1 MTSSAHSLT
10 PSPARERQILLVIT
24 LMSFTNVVDFMV
36 MMPLSP
42 HLMREFGI
50 DTTQF
55 GLLVSAYAFA
65 ASASSLLMAS
75 IADRFD
81 RKHALLVVYAGLIV
95 GTLGCA
101 LAPNYAALLTART
114 IAGLFGGVQGSIA
127 FSIVGDLVPDER
139 RGRAMGLVMLSMSLS
154 AVLGVPLSIYV
165 AAHGGWHV
173 PFFALAA
180 TCALLFVVALRLIP
194 NMRGH
199 MRAASHAGLWTGLWR
214 GYAELLRV
222 RNHWWAFATSALLTL
237 SGMIVIPYIA
247 PSRITNEGMSEVQL
261 AYFYLVGGAVT
272 LFSRPLFGRMSD
284 RYPRAIVYYWL
295 VLLSIAPMLLITH
308 TLGVNLFWQL
318 VVAAL
323 FFIFVSGR
331 FIPSMA
337 LVTAASTPQLRGRV
351 MSFNSAVQ
359 NLFTGLA
366 AVIGG
371 AMLSHTAGGSLA
383 GFEAVGLLSCLFAL
397 ASLWTAFKIRTVS

>member
-1 MTSSAHSLT
+1 
-10 PSPARERQILLVIT
+10 
-24 LMSFTNVVDFMV
+24 
-36 MMPLSP
+36 
-42 HLMREFGI
+42 
-50 DTTQF
+50 
-55 GLLVSAYAFA
+55 
-65 ASASSLLMAS
+65 
-75 IADRFD
+75 
-81 RKHALLVVYAGLIV
+81 
-95 GTLGCA
+95 
-101 LAPNYAALLTART
+101 
-114 IAGLFGGVQGSIA
+114 
-127 FSIVGDLVPDER
+127 
-139 RGRAMGLVMLSMSLS
+139 MGLVMLSMSLS

-180 TCALLFVVALRLIP
+180 TCALLFVVALRVIP
-194 NMRGH
+194 HMRGH

-337 LVTAASTPQLRGRV
+337 LVTAATTPQLRGRV

-371 AMLSHTAGGSLA
+371 AMLNHTPGGRLA

>member
-1 MTSSAHSLT
+1 
-10 PSPARERQILLVIT
+10 
-24 LMSFTNVVDFMV
+24 
-36 MMPLSP
+36 
-42 HLMREFGI
+42 
-50 DTTQF
+50 
-55 GLLVSAYAFA
+55 
-65 ASASSLLMAS
+65 
-75 IADRFD
+75 
-81 RKHALLVVYAGLIV
+81 
-95 GTLGCA
+95 
-101 LAPNYAALLTART
+101 
-114 IAGLFGGVQGSIA
+114 
-127 FSIVGDLVPDER
+127 
-139 RGRAMGLVMLSMSLS
+139 MLSMSLS

-165 AAHGGWHV
+165 AAHGGWHL

-180 TCALLFVVALRLIP
+180 TCALLFAVALRVIP
-194 NMRGH
+194 QLRGH
-199 MRAASHAGLWTGLWR
+199 MRQRPPAGLWAGLWR

-222 RNHWWAFATSALLTL
+222 PNHWWAFVTSALLTL
-237 SGMIVIPYIA
+237 SGMIVIPYVA
-247 PSRITNEGMSEVQL
+247 PSRIANEGMSEVQL

-397 ASLWTAFKIRTVS
+397 ASLWTAFRIRTVS